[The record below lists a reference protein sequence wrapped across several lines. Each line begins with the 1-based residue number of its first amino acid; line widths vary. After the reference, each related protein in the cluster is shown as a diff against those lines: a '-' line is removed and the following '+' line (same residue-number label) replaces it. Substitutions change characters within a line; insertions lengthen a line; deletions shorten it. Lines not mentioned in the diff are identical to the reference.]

1 MIEYDNWLKNKCPE
15 HKLVYRYKYTSDNR
29 MFIVKQCSNCD
40 YQPSHK
46 YKKSDIEN
54 LEFKINTGQIKES
67 LPDTNWEEYRV
78 YRNSELNLMKLK
90 NDEINEK
97 RKENY
102 QIYIKSSEWFKIRK
116 LVLKRD
122 NYTCQGCLEKEATEV
137 HHKNYDH
144 LFNEILFDLVSVCK
158 ACHDKIHLKKQI

>member
-1 MIEYDNWLKNKCPE
+1 MIIDYNDWLKNKCPE

-67 LPDTNWEEYRV
+67 LPDTNWEEYEV
-78 YRNSELNLMKLK
+78 YRRFELN
-90 NDEINEK
+90 EIQVK
-97 RKENY
+97 RKEKYNEY
-102 QIYIKSSEWFKIRK
+102 LKSDEWYRIRQI
-116 LVLKRD
+116 VLERD
-122 NYTCQGCLEKEATEV
+122 KFICQGCLKNRATDV
-137 HHKNYDH
+137 HHKNYDN
-144 LFNEILFDLVSVCK
+144 LFNEVLFDLVSVCRT
-158 ACHDKIHLKKQI
+158 CHLKIHSK